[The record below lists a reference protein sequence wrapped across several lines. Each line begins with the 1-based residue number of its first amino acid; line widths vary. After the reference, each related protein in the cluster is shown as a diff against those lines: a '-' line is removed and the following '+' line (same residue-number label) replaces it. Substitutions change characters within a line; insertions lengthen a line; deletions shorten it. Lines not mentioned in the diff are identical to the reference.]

1 VALNALSKQRLRLA
15 HPLLQKIMNLAAV
28 NVDFLILDSMRGEA
42 EQELAF
48 KRGYT
53 KVHFG
58 NSAHNWK
65 PALALDIAPEPLDW
79 GNSKNKAHNVKAL
92 QRFVD
97 LQLSHI
103 LPAAMKLGIKIRQG
117 VDWNRNGNLTDD
129 SWDDLPHVEIHPWR
143 EYAKSAQLY
152 RGK

>member
-1 VALNALSKQRLRLA
+1 
-15 HPLLQKIMNLAAV
+15 MNLAAEKA
-28 NVDFLILDSMRGEA
+28 DFLILDSMRGEA

-48 KRGYT
+48 KRKFT

-79 GNSKNKAHNVKAL
+79 GDSGDKVKDAAAIQKFVVL
-92 QRFVD
+92 QRD
-97 LQLSHI
+97 II
-103 LPAAMKLGIKIRQG
+103 LPAAKHLKIKIRQG
-117 VDWNRNGNLTDD
+117 FDFNRNGILTDD
-129 SWDDLPHVEIHPWR
+129 PWDDLPHCELFPWR

>member
-1 VALNALSKQRLRLA
+1 MSLSTLSKQRLALA
-15 HPLLQKIMNLAAV
+15 HPLLQKIMNAAAEH
-28 NVDFLILDSMRGEA
+28 VDFIILDSMRGEA

-48 KRGYT
+48 KRKFT

-58 NSAHNWK
+58 SSAHNWK

-79 GNSKNKAHNVKAL
+79 GNSKDKAHNAKAL

-97 LQLSHI
+97 LQLRHI
-103 LPAAMKLGIKIRQG
+103 LPAAMILGIKIRQG

-129 SWDDLPHVEIHPWR
+129 SWDDLPHVELHPWR
-143 EYAKSAQLY
+143 DYAKHAQLY
-152 RGK
+152 RGH

>member
-1 VALNALSKQRLRLA
+1 MLNALSKKRLALA
-15 HPLLQKIMNLAAV
+15 HPLLQKIMNLAAE
-28 NVDFLILDSMRGEA
+28 NIDFLILDSMRGEA

-48 KRGYT
+48 KRKFT

-79 GNSKNKAHNVKAL
+79 GNSKDKAHNAKAL

-97 LQLSHI
+97 LQLNHI
-103 LPAAMKLGIKIRQG
+103 LPAARKLGIEIRQG
-117 VDWNRNGNLTDD
+117 VDWNRNGILTDD
-129 SWDDLPHVEIHPWR
+129 SWDDLPHVELHPWR
-143 EYAKSAQLY
+143 EYSKKAKLFQ
-152 RGK
+152 G